1 MADELISRQAA
12 LTWMDLLIEDSR
24 KIAGKDKLIL
34 RVCDIQQGMRDMV
47 AKLPAI
53 DPASLRPKGEWLGSG
68 DGFDPEGNMVFD
80 MWECSE
86 CIYYI
91 DTDEPDTLPN
101 FCPNCGADMRGEKD
115 G

>member
-1 MADELISRQAA
+1 MADELISRRAA

-53 DPASLRPKGEWLGSG
+53 DPASLRPRGEWIKTD
-68 DGFDPEGNMVFD
+68 DGEWMCTHCKEEVSICDCGKDRTYRKP
-80 MWECSE
+80 
-86 CIYYI
+86 
-91 DTDEPDTLPN
+91 
-101 FCPNCGADMRGEKD
+101 FCPNCGADMRRTEGENV
-115 G
+115 

>member
-1 MADELISRQAA
+1 MADELISREAA

-53 DPASLRPKGEWLGSG
+53 DPASLRPKGEWIFFGRRG
-68 DGFDPEGNMVFD
+68 IYGYIYA
-80 MWECSE
+80 CSE
-86 CIYYI
+86 CQAKY
-91 DTDEPDTLPN
+91 DGQSN
-101 FCPNCGADMRGEKD
+101 FCPNCGADMRGEDDARKD
-115 G
+115 